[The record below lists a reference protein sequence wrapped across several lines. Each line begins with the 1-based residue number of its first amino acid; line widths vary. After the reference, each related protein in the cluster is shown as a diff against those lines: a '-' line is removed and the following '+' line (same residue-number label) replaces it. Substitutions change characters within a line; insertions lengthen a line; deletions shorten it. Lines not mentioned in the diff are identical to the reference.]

1 MYTRFKNP
9 PAPPACLAPVIAA
22 VSARW
27 GVTLAKG
34 APNA

>member
-1 MYTRFKNP
+1 MTRPLRLTPP
-9 PAPPACLAPVIAA
+9 PALVSIITE

-34 APNA
+34 